1 MVRALLVAVALLLL
15 TDEDA
20 AAQLRNSTA
29 TDSSVSAQVA
39 TLGSQITDLQTSMP
53 TRCAQASVADTL
65 MGSLSAG
72 TRCCTS
78 YNDTRPTLV
87 QAAVVS
93 TDASGNWSVTWGK
106 AFAGA
111 TPYINAQA
119 VNVADTQP
127 YICNVSSSTTTT
139 AQGRCWKTQTMT
151 LPGVALSLLNLLL
164 NPTASTGVI
173 SVRVA
178 GRDTTQ

>member
-1 MVRALLVAVALLLL
+1 MIRALLVALSLLFL
-15 TDEDA
+15 TDEDV
-20 AAQLRNSTA
+20 AAQLRNSG
-29 TDSSVSAQVA
+29 SVDTSIS
-39 TLGSQITDLQTSMP
+39 SQITSLQAQIP
-53 TRCAQASVADTL
+53 TRCASVPIADTL
-65 MGSLSAG
+65 MGSLQSG
-72 TRCCTS
+72 TKCYTS

-106 AFAGA
+106 AFSGA

-119 VNVADTQP
+119 VNLADTQP
-127 YICNVSSSTTTT
+127 YTCNVASSTTTS

-151 LPGVALSLLNLLL
+151 LPGVATALLNLVL